1 MRDTLC
7 SAIDFMS
14 APFLTDTSP
23 RTLWNRFN
31 RFLERHLPER
41 LYARTLI
48 IVITPMVVL
57 QSIVAFVFME
67 RHWDK
72 VTKHLS
78 RAVARDIAMI
88 VELYETD
95 PSESALEKLSLMAR
109 EKLELS
115 VSFSPDTQLP
125 PVQPKPFF
133 SLLDRRLGRELARAV
148 KRPFWIDT
156 VGRSDYVD
164 IRVLINKT
172 VLHVIA
178 KRNRAYATNTHIF
191 ILWMVGAS
199 LVLLTIAILFL
210 RNQIRPIVQ
219 LTDAAESFGKGR
231 DVPKDFRPRGAQ
243 EVQRAAIAFLKMR
256 ERIERQIEQRT
267 AMLAGVS
274 HDLRTILTRFNLNLA
289 LMENTPEVED
299 MRDDI
304 KEMQHMLEDYLAF
317 ARGEG
322 DEKASRTNIGG
333 LLEEIRKDIETGGRH
348 VGLTLDGS
356 LEVTVRRNAFKRC
369 LSNLIGNAVRFG
381 EEVHVTADRNLGM
394 LNVHVDDDGPGIP
407 EEMYEQIF
415 RPFFRLDDARNQ
427 DTTGSGLGLA
437 IARDIARN
445 HGGDITPSKS
455 PLGGLRTSVQIPV

>member
-1 MRDTLC
+1 MTSQPVPDPKPLTLQK
-7 SAIDFMS
+7 
-14 APFLTDTSP
+14 
-23 RTLWNRFN
+23 RFS

-41 LYARTLI
+41 LFARTLL

-57 QSIVAFVFME
+57 QWFVAFVFME

-88 VELYETD
+88 VELYESD
-95 PSESALEKLSLMAR
+95 PTQKNGNKLSILAR
-109 EKLELS
+109 DELRLS
-115 VSFSPDTQLP
+115 ISFTAGAALP

-133 SLLDRRLGRELARAV
+133 SLLDRRLGRELRFAI
-148 KRPFWIDT
+148 KQPFWIDT
-156 VGRSDYVD
+156 VGRSNYVD
-164 IRVLINKT
+164 IRVQTGKS
-172 VLHVIA
+172 VLQVIA

-199 LVLLTIAILFL
+199 LVLLTIAIIFL

-231 DVPKDFRPRGAQ
+231 DAPKDFRPRGAQ
-243 EVQRAAIAFLKMR
+243 EVQRAAIAFLQMR
-256 ERIERQIEQRT
+256 QRIERQIEQRT

-289 LMENTPEVED
+289 LMDNTPEIED
-299 MRDDI
+299 MRGDI

-322 DEKASRTNIGG
+322 DEKPSRTNIGG
-333 LLEEIRKDIETGGRH
+333 LLEEIRSDAETGGRQL
-348 VGLTLDGS
+348 GLTLGNA

-369 LSNLIGNAVRFG
+369 VSNLVENALKFG
-381 EEVHVTADRNLGM
+381 QEVQITALRDQGTLII
-394 LNVHVDDDGPGIP
+394 HIDDDGSGIP
-407 EEMYEQIF
+407 EDMYEQIF
-415 RPFFRLDDARNQ
+415 RPFFRLDVARNQ
-427 DTTGSGLGLA
+427 DTSGTGLGLS

-455 PLGGLRTSVQIPV
+455 PLGGLRTTVQIPV